1 MNSNKHM
8 NTHELDNRL
17 IQLPTGVQGLRAEL
31 PVAVEP
37 DAADADIL
45 HMRASDETLDRYQE
59 MIAASGW
66 RLENYRRNPVIQ
78 NAHQYGDIIFT
89 IGQALKTW
97 VNGKEL
103 LQTWKFASRE
113 NPFAKIARDLY
124 RGGYLRA
131 ASVGFVPIRW
141 ENGGEK
147 AGYKRKYVEQELLE
161 VSAVGIP
168 ANPNALALAV
178 KDGAVEK
185 SDLRELGAILRHLEC
200 GGSTPLS
207 ISNAKPRTDAHS
219 ASEFKAVSSHRT
231 PNQEFCNDQAG
242 PAAAARAPGRGTDG
256 AQWLQ
261 LVREVKELTERS

>member
-1 MNSNKHM
+1 MNNA
-8 NTHELDNRL
+8 LDTRL
-17 IQLPTGVQGLRAEL
+17 IQLHNGSKGLRAEL
-31 PVAVEP
+31 PVDVKP
-37 DAADADIL
+37 DPTDADIL

-59 MIAASGW
+59 VIVASGW
-66 RLENYRRNPVIQ
+66 RLENYLKNPVIQ

-97 VNGKEL
+97 VSGKDL

-141 ENGGEK
+141 EDGKEK
-147 AGYKRKYVEQELLE
+147 SGFKRRYLEQELLE

-185 SDLRELGAILRHLEC
+185 SDLQELSVVLRHLESKADTPVR
-200 GGSTPLS
+200 GGQKCRPYV
-207 ISNAKPRTDAHS
+207 K
-219 ASEFKAVSSHRT
+219 
-231 PNQEFCNDQAG
+231 FCNDQAG
-242 PAAAARAPGRGTDG
+242 LPAAARAPGRETNG

-261 LVREVKELTERS
+261 LAREVRELADRA

>member
-1 MNSNKHM
+1 M
-8 NTHELDNRL
+8 NTTELDNRL
-17 IQLPTGVQGLRAEL
+17 IQLSTGAKGLRAEL
-31 PVAVEP
+31 PVAI
-37 DAADADIL
+37 AADPHDSDIL

-59 MIAASGW
+59 VIVASGW

-97 VNGKEL
+97 VSGKEL
-103 LQTWKFASRE
+103 LQTWKFAAQE

-141 ENGGEK
+141 EDGHSPGSAAVSGAAERV
-147 AGYKRKYVEQELLE
+147 ARSAFRRRYLEQELLE

-185 SDLRELGAILRHLEC
+185 SDLRALAQVIKH
-200 GGSTPLS
+200 
-207 ISNAKPRTDAHS
+207 
-219 ASEFKAVSSHRT
+219 
-231 PNQEFCNDQAG
+231 FCNDSAG
-242 PAAAARAPGRGTDG
+242 LAADARAPGRETNG

-261 LVREVKELTERS
+261 LVREVKELAERS

>member
-1 MNSNKHM
+1 M
-8 NTHELDNRL
+8 NTHDLDTRL
-17 IQLPTGVQGLRAEL
+17 IQLHNGTKGLRAEL
-31 PVAVEP
+31 PVDVKP
-37 DAADADIL
+37 DANDDDIL

-59 MIAASGW
+59 MIVAAGW
-66 RLENYRRNPVIQ
+66 RLDNYRKNPVIQ

-97 VNGKEL
+97 VSGKDL

-141 ENGGEK
+141 ENGDDKSGF
-147 AGYKRKYVEQELLE
+147 KRKYVEQELLE

-185 SDLRELGAILRHLEC
+185 SDLRELGAILRHLEASPER
-200 GGSTPLS
+200 GVYAASPSPVPSAGSGV
-207 ISNAKPRTDAHS
+207 NAALQSK
-219 ASEFKAVSSHRT
+219 
-231 PNQEFCNDQAG
+231 EFCNDQAG
-242 PAAAARAPGRGTDG
+242 LAADARAQGRETDG

-261 LVREVKELTERS
+261 LVREVRELARGT

>member
-1 MNSNKHM
+1 M
-8 NTHELDNRL
+8 NTNELRL
-17 IQLPTGVQGLRAEL
+17 IQLHNGSQGLRAEL
-31 PVAVEP
+31 PVEVKP
-37 DAADADIL
+37 DATDADIL

-59 MIAASGW
+59 VIVASGW
-66 RLENYRRNPVIQ
+66 RLENYQKNPVIQ

-97 VNGKEL
+97 VSGKDL

-141 ENGGEK
+141 EDGKVGRGVPAEPQ
-147 AGYKRKYVEQELLE
+147 AFKRRYLEQELLE

-185 SDLRELGAILRHLEC
+185 SDLKELGAILRHL
-200 GGSTPLS
+200 
-207 ISNAKPRTDAHS
+207 DAAEEDHS
-219 ASEFKAVSSHRT
+219 ANPLVNRKSQIV
-231 PNQEFCNDQAG
+231 NFCTQQAG
-242 PAAAARAPGRGTDG
+242 LAADARAPGRETDG

-261 LVREVKELTERS
+261 LVREVRELTQRI